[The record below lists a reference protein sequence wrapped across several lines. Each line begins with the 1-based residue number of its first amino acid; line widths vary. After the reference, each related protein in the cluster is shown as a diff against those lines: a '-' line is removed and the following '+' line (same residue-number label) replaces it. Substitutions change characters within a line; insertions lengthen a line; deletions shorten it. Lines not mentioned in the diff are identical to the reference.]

1 MAGDVDLAFWFF
13 VRQPFFQFYKK
24 KYLLSVLLGYWYA
37 ANSNTDVLMSLIHQY
52 FSLLQNVACGITAAA
67 ISLVSSTKIFRSASI
82 PSSFR
87 RGMANLNASI
97 GGSASVSEYDEDDE
111 VRRAKRK
118 RVDKGKWKARHEEN
132 AGHG

>member
-1 MAGDVDLAFWFF
+1 VTHVDLAFWFF
-13 VRQPFFQFYKK
+13 VRQPFFQFFVKK
-24 KYLLSVLLGYWYA
+24 KSLLSVLLGYWYA
-37 ANSNTDVLMSLIHQY
+37 ANSSTDVLMYLIHQY
-52 FSLLQNVACGITAAA
+52 FSLLQNIACGITAATV
-67 ISLVSSTKIFRSASI
+67 SLVSFTKILRSASI

-97 GGSASVSEYDEDDE
+97 GGSASLSEYDEDDK

-118 RVDKGKWKARHEEN
+118 RVDKGKWKARHEED